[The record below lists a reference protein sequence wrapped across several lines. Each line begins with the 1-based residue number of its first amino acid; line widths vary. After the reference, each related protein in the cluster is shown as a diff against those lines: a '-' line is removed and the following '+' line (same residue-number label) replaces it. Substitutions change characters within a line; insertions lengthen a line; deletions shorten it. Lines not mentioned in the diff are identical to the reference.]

1 MPDKFDFKDGR
12 AQILKALVPYELDN
26 NAYDLVEAALDLIE
40 KGKVQKKT
48 FAEYIVNYLGERT
61 NDQLHHDYIEDG
73 EFTPEDCLFFF
84 KEHGFKIIE

>member
-1 MPDKFDFKDGR
+1 MSKFDFTNGR

-26 NAYDLVEAALDLIE
+26 NAYDLVKAALDLIE

-48 FAEYIVNYLGERT
+48 FKEYIVNYIGERSK
-61 NDQLHHDYIEDG
+61 DQLHFDYIEDG

-84 KEHGFKIIE
+84 KKHGLKIIE